1 MTFPGGSDTLLDS
14 RGISV
19 RVCPTQDPSRH
30 RAVLG
35 TAFFT
40 LAMFVLL
47 YALVYVECLDRRGLR
62 ISALLIW
69 ACLVTLGYV
78 LVFDFDSPRK
88 DTCVLGQV
96 RGWGTLVPMGVGCA
110 RQLLHSLGLR
120 SVLEADQYCV
130 YQPQALPSFWA
141 VVL

>member
-1 MTFPGGSDTLLDS
+1 MH
-14 RGISV
+14 V
-19 RVCPTQDPSRH
+19 YPTQDPSRH

-40 LAMFVLL
+40 LAVFVIL

-62 ISALLIW
+62 VSALLTW

-78 LVFDFDSPRK
+78 LVFDFDLPRK
-88 DTCVLGQV
+88 DTCALEQV
-96 RGWGTLVPMGVGCA
+96 RGQGTLAPLGVGCA
-110 RQLLHSLGLR
+110 WQLLHSLDLR
-120 SVLEADQYCV
+120 SVLEADQHWV
-130 YQPQALPSFWA
+130 YGPRALPSLRA